1 MNISFAKPEERDEVL
16 AWCRAQEGHEDYSF
30 LNWSDVLVVRDDNG
44 AIRAVS
50 EMATIQTAEFVFETS
65 KNARDTYR
73 TWKAAEQFYDE
84 RGIHPVFI
92 MPVKSPLAP
101 FIPKILRRAFTGFE
115 FFRR

>member
-1 MNISFAKPEERDEVL
+1 MNVAFAKPEERAEAL
-16 AWCRAQEGHEDYSF
+16 EWCRAQDGHGDYSF
-30 LNWSDVLVVRDDNG
+30 LNWSDVLVVRDDDG

-50 EMATIQTAEFVFETS
+50 EMAILQTAEFVFDTGR
-65 KNARDTYR
+65 KARDTFR

-84 RGIHPVFI
+84 RGIHPVFV
-92 MPVKSPLAP
+92 MSSKSKLAP